1 MSELPLLA
9 SAYAVF
15 LALVAALFTV
25 VSRGQHPTA
34 GWPNT
39 ELPRF
44 RAVLA
49 RTLLVLA
56 GLVLFVT
63 ALRHRTEPTSLASL
77 GAAALV
83 VGIVASRAAR

>member
-1 MSELPLLA
+1 MSNLPLLA

-25 VSRGQHPTA
+25 VSRWQRPTA
-34 GWPNT
+34 AWPHT

-49 RTLLVLA
+49 RTLLVHA

-63 ALRHRTEPTSLASL
+63 ALRHGTEPTSLASL

-83 VGIVASRAAR
+83 VAAVAWRVAG

>member
-25 VSRGQHPTA
+25 ISRWQRPTA
-34 GWPNT
+34 GWPHT
-39 ELPRF
+39 ELPKF

-63 ALRHRTEPTSLASL
+63 ALRHGTEPTSLASL

-83 VGIVASRAAR
+83 VGVVASRAAR